1 MERIITAGLTLVL
14 FGNAAPAV
22 PADDAPTEPVSFSTS
37 IAPLLLEN
45 CQGCH
50 GAKKA
55 EGSYRVDSFEHS
67 MGEGD
72 SGGIGFVAGS
82 LDDSEAFRRILSDDV
97 EERMP
102 LERDPLS
109 EQQIEL
115 LRRWINEGAKFD
127 RDDPQASL
135 FDVVSRSDQP
145 APPDSYKHGIPVAA
159 LQFNHDGT
167 QLYAGGYHEITV
179 WNTSDGAL
187 ARRIRN
193 IGQRTSGLD
202 LSPDGALLVVGDGS
216 PGRSG
221 SVRLIDTA
229 TGQLRQ
235 VLGTAGDLVLDVC
248 FSPDGSSVAATTV
261 ESGLKIYNVADGQER
276 LAIASHSD
284 WVTCV
289 AWSPDGSKLVTG
301 SRDKTCKLFDV
312 ESGELK
318 HTYAGHGKAVRGV
331 AFHPN
336 GEEVYSSGSDN
347 KIHRWKTA
355 DGAKSAEIAFGK
367 EVFQLAVADPFLF
380 AVSADG
386 TVRKFDVKENKEVQ
400 KLAGHSD
407 WPLSVDFHKATDR
420 IASGGYDGE
429 VRIWAPDQADAVV
442 TFSAAP

>member
-1 MERIITAGLTLVL
+1 MILLG
-14 FGNAAPAV
+14 FGVPSV
-22 PADDAPTEPVSFSTS
+22 PAGDTAAEPVSFSKS

-55 EGSYRVDSFEHS
+55 EGSYRVDTFERS

-72 SGGIGFVAGS
+72 SGAVGFVAES
-82 LDDSEAFRRILSDDV
+82 LDDSEAFRRVLSEDV

-102 LERDPLS
+102 LDREPLS
-109 EQQIEL
+109 EQQIAL
-115 LRRWINEGAKFD
+115 LKRWITEGAQLD
-127 RDDPQASL
+127 HDNPQASL
-135 FDVVSRSDQP
+135 SDIVSRSAQP
-145 APPDSYKHGIPVAA
+145 DPPASYKHGIPVTA
-159 LQFNHDGT
+159 LQFNQDGT

-187 ARRIRN
+187 ASRISN

-221 SVRLIDTA
+221 SVRLVDTA
-229 TGQLRQ
+229 SGQLKQ
-235 VLGTAGDLVLDVC
+235 VIGTAGDLVLDVR
-248 FSPDGSSVAATTV
+248 FSHDGSSIAATTV
-261 ESGLKIYNVADGQER
+261 ESGLKIYNVADGEER

-289 AWSPDGSKLVTG
+289 AWSPDGTKLVTG

-318 HTYAGHGKAVRGV
+318 HTYAGHGKPVRGV

-336 GEEVYSSGSDN
+336 GEEIYSSGSDN
-347 KIHRWKTA
+347 KIHRWKIA
-355 DGAKSAEIAFGK
+355 DGAKSAEIAFDK
-367 EVFQLAVADPFLF
+367 EVFQLAVSDTFLF

-400 KLAGHSD
+400 KLSGHPD
-407 WPLSVDFHKATDR
+407 WPLSVDFHAATDR

-442 TFSAAP
+442 SFSATP